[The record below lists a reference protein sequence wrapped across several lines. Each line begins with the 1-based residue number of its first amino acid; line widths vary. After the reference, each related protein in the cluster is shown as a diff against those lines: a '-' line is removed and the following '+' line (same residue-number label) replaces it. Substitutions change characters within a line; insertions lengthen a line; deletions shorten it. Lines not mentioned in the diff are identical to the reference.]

1 MKNTV
6 RAVSQS
12 PAASPTARSGRAIIA
27 IVGVVVVAVVAVSA
41 MQLMRSTETREVGDA
56 STADHTAATPA
67 AQPGRRSL
75 ADPATPPA
83 PALDELEPA
92 LARRITEL
100 TDQIKA
106 ASDDAPAWGT
116 LGIVFDVHDMQ
127 AEAIICYQYAIEL
140 DPDEFQ
146 WPYFLGHCHRIGDQ
160 TQALEAFASA
170 AAIDDAYAPLQV
182 YLGHGY
188 LALDDLAKARVHYE
202 RAIELDPKLPRA
214 IVGLAQLAIAEGNAN
229 VAVQGLNQLVL
240 RRENSAEVF
249 HLLAKASQML
259 GDDDVAQHYT
269 EKADDFPPLEP
280 LVDPRRDDVGYQHG
294 VTLNW
299 RRHRA
304 ERHLANNRVDKA
316 IAEWEQAVEDNPQS
330 SVAHAQVG
338 LLYSGTGRFEE
349 AVTAFER
356 ALELDQ
362 RAHDVRNNLGGLLI
376 KAGET
381 ERGLQHLRD
390 ACRFLPD
397 SADAHFNLGQ
407 ALQTTGNAEEAV
419 DAYRTAFELEP
430 NHALARLE
438 YATTLGRLNRT
449 EEAIDAFNALIEHE
463 PGLGLAYTKLA
474 VVYGLAGQEGM
485 VIDTLRRGRAQMPD
499 NLEISARLAWRL
511 ATSVDPKFVDGDEA
525 LTIAQELC
533 TKTNYDHPL
542 MLDALA
548 AAYAAV
554 GNYDEAVHQ
563 AERAVRLIGERPGND
578 PQRTSELIA
587 NIQARVDLYRNGKP
601 YRAD

>member
-1 MKNTV
+1 M
-6 RAVSQS
+6 
-12 PAASPTARSGRAIIA
+12 
-27 IVGVVVVAVVAVSA
+27 VVVVLVAALLAVGAIYT
-41 MQLMRSTETREVGDA
+41 QFMRPTETKDVEDA
-56 STADHTAATPA
+56 STADHAASTPVA
-67 AQPGRRSL
+67 MPGRRSL
-75 ADPATPPA
+75 ADPATPPS
-83 PALDELEPA
+83 PPLGDLEPA
-92 LARRITEL
+92 LVQRIAEL

-106 ASDDAPAWGT
+106 ASDDAQAWGT

-127 AEAIICYQYAIEL
+127 AEAITCYQHAIEL
-140 DPDEFQ
+140 DPSEFQ
-146 WPYFLGHCHRIGDQ
+146 WPYFLGHCYRIGDQ
-160 TQALEAFASA
+160 TQALEAFESA

-202 RAIELDPKLPRA
+202 RAVELDPKLPRA
-214 IVGLAQLAIAEGNAN
+214 IVGLAQLAITEGNASA
-229 VAVQGLNQLVL
+229 AVQALNALVL
-240 RRENSAEVF
+240 RRESSAEVY
-249 HLLAKASQML
+249 HLLARASQML
-259 GDDDVAQHYT
+259 GDDDVARHYT
-269 EKADDFPPLEP
+269 EQADDFPALEP

-316 IAEWEQAVEDNPQS
+316 IAEWEQAAEDNPQS

-356 ALELDQ
+356 ALELDE

-407 ALQTTGNAEEAV
+407 ALRTTGSVEEAV
-419 DAYRTAFELEP
+419 DAFRTAFELDPKHES
-430 NHALARLE
+430 ARFE
-438 YATTLGRLNRT
+438 YAMALGFLDRT
-449 EEAIDAFNALIEHE
+449 EEAIEAFHDVIKHQPDLSV
-463 PGLGLAYTKLA
+463 GYTYLAI
-474 VVYGLAGQEGM
+474 VYARAGQEGM

-499 NLEISARLAWRL
+499 DLTISSRLAWRL
-511 ATSVDPKFVDGDEA
+511 ATSSEPDLIDGDEA
-525 LTIAQELC
+525 LAIAQELC
-533 TKTNYDHPL
+533 TKTNYGHPQ

-554 GNYDEAVHQ
+554 GNFDEAVHQ
-563 AERAVRLIGERPGND
+563 AERAVQLIQERPGND
-578 PQRTSELIA
+578 PQRTSEAIA
-587 NIQARVDLYRNGKP
+587 DIKARVDLYRSGKP
-601 YRAD
+601 YRATDLLGR